1 MKTFGLTGNTGTGKT
16 TVADMLRER
25 GIPVLDAD
33 LIAREVVQPG
43 EPALAAIVAAFGDEF
58 VDADGSLRR
67 QALGRRVFADPEALA
82 KLNAITHPQIAQ
94 RTQQEMMRLAGEGAE
109 VVVYDSAILVES
121 GMAGAFNGLIVVVCA
136 REEQIER
143 IMSRDKLPRED
154 AEQRV
159 DAQMPLEKKVELAD
173 RVIDNSGTVSALE
186 PQVAELLTWMGG
198 R

>member
-58 VDADGSLRR
+58 VDAAGSLRR

-109 VVVYDSAILVES
+109 MVVYDSAILVES

-173 RVIDNSGTVSALE
+173 RVIDNSGTVTALE
-186 PQVAELLTWMGG
+186 PQVAQLLTWMGG